1 MSFTIEATD
10 ENGVLV
16 PVQPLDLADHE
27 RVRLTVERV
36 PVPGPAAVEAVRWW
50 REHRIKADPQ
60 VAQEIAPS
68 PEFLPE
74 ES

>member
-1 MSFTIEATD
+1 MAITIEATY

-16 PVQPLDLADHE
+16 PIQRLELAEHE
-27 RVRLTVERV
+27 RVRLTVERPLAPTALEIV
-36 PVPGPAAVEAVRWW
+36 QSW
-50 REHRIKADPQ
+50 RANRIQIDPDD
-60 VAQEIAPS
+60 ARAIASS

>member
-1 MSFTIEATD
+1 MAITIEATY

-16 PVQPLDLADHE
+16 PIQRLELAEHE
-27 RVRLTVERV
+27 RVRLTVER
-36 PVPGPAAVEAVRWW
+36 PPAPTALEIVRSW
-50 REHRIKADPQ
+50 RGNRIQIDPDD
-60 VAQEIAPS
+60 ARAIASS

>member
-1 MSFTIEATD
+1 MIEATY

-16 PVQPLDLADHE
+16 PTQPLDLADHE

-50 REHRIKADPQ
+50 REHRIQIDPQ
-60 VAQEIAPS
+60 RAQEIALS
-68 PEFLPE
+68 AEFLPE

>member
-1 MSFTIEATD
+1 MTITIEATY

-27 RVRLTVERV
+27 RVRLRVERS
-36 PVPGPAAVEAVRWW
+36 PGPSAVEEVRWW
-50 REHRIKADPQ
+50 RRNRIQIDPQ
-60 VAQEIAPS
+60 RAQEIAS
-68 PEFLPE
+68 LAEYLPE

>member
-1 MSFTIEATD
+1 MSLMIEATY

-16 PVQPLDLADHE
+16 PAQPLDLADHE
-27 RVRLTVERV
+27 RVRVTVERV

-50 REHRIKADPQ
+50 REHHIKADPQ
-60 VAQEIAPS
+60 LAQEIARS
-68 PEFLPE
+68 PEILLE

>member
-1 MSFTIEATD
+1 MTFTIEAIYQ
-10 ENGVLV
+10 NGVLV
-16 PVQPLDLADHE
+16 PVQELDLAEHE

-60 VAQEIAPS
+60 LAQEIARS
-68 PEFLPE
+68 PEFLLE

>member
-1 MSFTIEATD
+1 MSVTIEATY

-27 RVRLTVERV
+27 RVRLTVERST
-36 PVPGPAAVEAVRWW
+36 GPSAVEAVRWW
-50 REHRIKADPQ
+50 RGHRIQIDPQ
-60 VAQEIAPS
+60 RAQEIALS